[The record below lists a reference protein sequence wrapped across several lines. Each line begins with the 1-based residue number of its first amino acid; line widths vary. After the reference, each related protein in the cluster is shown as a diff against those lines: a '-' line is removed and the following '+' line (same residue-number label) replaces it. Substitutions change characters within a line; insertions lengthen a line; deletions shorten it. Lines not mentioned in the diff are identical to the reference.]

1 MAHLKK
7 KCTPAMDASVNTI
20 GGGGTVGGA
29 ASLST
34 LTPEMH
40 TVLHNDHS
48 APQDHC
54 ERGWI
59 RTRDPAPELPMSH
72 HNKKLQYTK

>member
-1 MAHLKK
+1 MAHLIK

-40 TVLHNDHS
+40 TVLHTVMIIQRPRIIVRE
-48 APQDHC
+48 AGFEQGTLPQ
-54 ERGWI
+54 
-59 RTRDPAPELPMSH
+59 SY
-72 HNKKLQYTK
+72 Q